1 MLSEDDVGNAAGELW
16 LELRTGSPIV
26 AAGLGIDTRGD
37 HERQPVAPDRRLDF
51 LRFRGADDPEPTSIS
66 RPARTLAGTRPR
78 HDHRRRDAARR
89 SRSGALQNGP
99 YRAPGPDGSAVLSA
113 GGAL

>member
-37 HERQPVAPDRRLDF
+37 HERQPVAPDRRLDI
-51 LRFRGADDPEPTSIS
+51 LRFRGAVDPEPTSIS
-66 RPARTLAGTRPR
+66 RPARTLAGTRSR
-78 HDHRRRDAARR
+78 HDHRRRYSARR
-89 SRSGALQNGP
+89 CRSGARQNGS
-99 YRAPGPDGSAVLSA
+99 YRAPAPDGSAVRLAAS
-113 GGAL
+113 LL